1 MRLTTLFTALFLS
14 VTLHAATIE
23 LDRAA
28 TAMSG
33 MEASFTHSFTPK
45 GFKNSQTES
54 GSVIFGKLPSMRWT
68 YTTPE
73 QKLFV
78 FDGTRSWFYVPG
90 DKQVTVGRVDDAK
103 KRQLPFLLLGDAA
116 AREKYFSVKQSS
128 RGGAIVTTLQPRT
141 ANALVRAASVTIN
154 PTTHL
159 ITRIEYTD
167 REGNRT
173 SFDFSGYHARAAAAD
188 TFRFTPPAG
197 VQVINAE

>member
-1 MRLTTLFTALFLS
+1 MRILSFLAALAIS
-14 VTLHAATIE
+14 ASLHAIE

-45 GFKNSQTES
+45 GFKNAQVES
-54 GSVIFGKLPSMRWT
+54 GSVLFGKLPAMRWT
-68 YTTPE
+68 YSRPE

-78 FDGTRSWFYVPG
+78 FDGSRSWFYVPA
-90 DKQVTVGRVDDAK
+90 DKQVTLGRVDEAR
-103 KRQLPFLLLGDAA
+103 KRELPFLLLGDPA
-116 AREKYFSVKQSS
+116 AREKFFSVKETKRGSS
-128 RGGAIVTTLQPRT
+128 IVTTLQPR
-141 ANALVRAASVTIN
+141 AAGSLMRSVTVTIN
-154 PTTHL
+154 PANHL
-159 ITRIEYTD
+159 ITRIEYVD

-188 TFRFTPPAG
+188 SFRFTPPAG